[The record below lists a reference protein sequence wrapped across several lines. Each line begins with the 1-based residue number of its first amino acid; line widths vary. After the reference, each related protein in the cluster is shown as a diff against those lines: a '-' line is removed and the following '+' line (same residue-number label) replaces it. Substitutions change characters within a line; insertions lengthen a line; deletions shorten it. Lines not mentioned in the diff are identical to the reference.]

1 MNPPNP
7 PPPQKRVEM
16 VPVEEKYIDYIEQKQ
31 RVPVQKMYTD
41 YFEIEHITDYVPIER
56 YDIVYVTEAR
66 EVTDYKLE
74 YVPVER
80 YFYVDAEK
88 SFT

>member
-1 MNPPNP
+1 
-7 PPPQKRVEM
+7 M

-80 YFYVDAEK
+80 YFCVDAEK